1 MNSTVRP
8 VNSVWV
14 HCLQLT
20 NQLLRVEQKKKKKE
34 KKKRKTQN
42 RNANAR
48 FSVIQTG
55 TKNLLYEN
63 EKYQTVSAGLFI
75 VVSLI

>member
-1 MNSTVRP
+1 MGALFTVDKSTITG
-8 VNSVWV
+8 W
-14 HCLQLT
+14 T
-20 NQLLRVEQKKKKKE
+20 KKKKKE

-42 RNANAR
+42 INANAR